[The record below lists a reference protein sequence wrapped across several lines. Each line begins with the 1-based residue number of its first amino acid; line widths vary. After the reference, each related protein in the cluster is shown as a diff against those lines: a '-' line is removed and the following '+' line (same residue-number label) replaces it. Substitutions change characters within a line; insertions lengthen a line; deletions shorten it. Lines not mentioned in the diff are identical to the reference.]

1 LIVIDTNILVHLI
14 IPGRETADSEALLR
28 KDPNWAAPLLLR
40 SEFRNVLAVYLRRK
54 SISLKEAFSAMTEA
68 EMILG
73 ENEFEVK
80 SESVLELCA
89 QSNCSAYD
97 CEYAALALALRVPL
111 ITRDKALLAAFPDTA
126 VSPEKFLLKR

>member
-1 LIVIDTNILVHLI
+1 MIVIDTNILVHLL
-14 IPGRETADSEALLR
+14 IPGPETADSVALLR

-40 SEFRNVLAVYLRRK
+40 SEFRNVLAVHLRRK
-54 SISLKEAFSAMTEA
+54 SISLKEAFSAVTEA
-68 EMILG
+68 EMILS

-89 QSNCSAYD
+89 RSNCSAYD

-111 ITRDKALLAAFPDTA
+111 ITRDKELLAAFPDMA